1 MRRPDAGASEAGA
14 PGAGEPY
21 LGDTSRSPV
30 VGCMLASIVCA
41 FLSVGII
48 AAYLPR
54 PVPLSWSVGFLLAS
68 AALLAVALVFLLRR
82 RNFAWR
88 LFFAVARWV
97 LVLTLVFAGMAVYVF
112 VSDGTPATTMAI
124 MAVVLLLTAVDIPV
138 LIGFSVARHERV

>member
-1 MRRPDAGASEAGA
+1 VNPSGAGA
-14 PGAGEPY
+14 PEADEPY

-54 PVPLSWSVGFLLAS
+54 PAPLSWSVGFLVAS
-68 AALLAVALVFLLRR
+68 AALLAGALVFLLRR
-82 RNFAWR
+82 RHFAWR

-97 LVLTLVFAGMAVYVF
+97 LVLTLVFTAMAVYVF
-112 VSDGTPATTMAI
+112 VSDGTPATTLAI
-124 MAVVLLLTAVDIPV
+124 MAVVLLLAAVDIPV
-138 LIGFSVARHERV
+138 LIGFSVARHERT